1 MRRRM
6 VPVTRVLSSDSISS
20 GYNTDQYLPVDS
32 DIMDTGDYELWDRR
46 QQQMIIR
53 QRQTMEVRSWGNY
66 WIIKLLI
73 LEKDRGRGTVL

>member
-1 MRRRM
+1 MFFYVESPSCVSSPGVRRRM

-53 QRQTMEVRSWGNY
+53 QRQTMEVRS
-66 WIIKLLI
+66 
-73 LEKDRGRGTVL
+73 

>member
-1 MRRRM
+1 M

-32 DIMDTGDYELWDRR
+32 DTMDTGDYELWDRR

-53 QRQTMEVRSWGNY
+53 QRQTMEVRS
-66 WIIKLLI
+66 
-73 LEKDRGRGTVL
+73 